1 MNQNK
6 VSDYRDKILRHRLSI
21 LYRVIV
27 VIAICIICFVVIKLY
42 RDNQVFHTY
51 EIVHKNQ
58 KVGTASSV
66 YRNYQGNV
74 LTYSKDGMSA
84 YDVDGN
90 QLWNQTYE
98 MQDPIVK
105 VNGEYVVACDYQG
118 SMFYVMNHAGP
129 VTSVETNMQ
138 ILALDV
144 SKEGVIAAALMDDEI
159 IYLKMYA
166 QSGELISEIKTS
178 MRQSGYPTSFAVSPD
193 NIKVGISY
201 LKAEAGKVNTSLAYY
216 NFGGVGQNE
225 TDNLV
230 SGYDYDDQIFPLL
243 VYPNETTSVA
253 VGEHKILIMKGKQKP
268 TLDKEIEHEDE
279 IHAFYYNE
287 ENFAVVTQ
295 NHDQAGKY
303 VVTVYDMN
311 GKEQFKHEID
321 FSYKDIIVEDNRVII
336 YNETNVEVIGMN
348 AVEKYNGDL
357 GGNIQSLIP
366 VGTRNELL
374 VVFDD
379 GIELIKLR

>member
-138 ILALDV
+138 IFALDV
-144 SKEGVIAAALMDDEI
+144 SNEGVIAAALMDDEL
-159 IYLKMYA
+159 IY
-166 QSGELISEIKTS
+166 
-178 MRQSGYPTSFAVSPD
+178 
-193 NIKVGISY
+193 
-201 LKAEAGKVNTSLAYY
+201 
-216 NFGGVGQNE
+216 
-225 TDNLV
+225 
-230 SGYDYDDQIFPLL
+230 
-243 VYPNETTSVA
+243 
-253 VGEHKILIMKGKQKP
+253 
-268 TLDKEIEHEDE
+268 
-279 IHAFYYNE
+279 
-287 ENFAVVTQ
+287 
-295 NHDQAGKY
+295 
-303 VVTVYDMN
+303 
-311 GKEQFKHEID
+311 
-321 FSYKDIIVEDNRVII
+321 
-336 YNETNVEVIGMN
+336 
-348 AVEKYNGDL
+348 
-357 GGNIQSLIP
+357 
-366 VGTRNELL
+366 
-374 VVFDD
+374 
-379 GIELIKLR
+379 